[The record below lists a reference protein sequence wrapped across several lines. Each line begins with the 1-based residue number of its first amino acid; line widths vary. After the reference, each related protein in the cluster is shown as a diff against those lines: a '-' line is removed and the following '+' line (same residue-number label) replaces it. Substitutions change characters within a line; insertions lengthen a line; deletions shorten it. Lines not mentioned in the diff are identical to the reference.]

1 MKIFIETKQMVKT
14 EKFYTGKIL
23 QNLMVIDRDK
33 LYADLKYPSLHKY
46 IVGELGYSEAEARLR
61 VDAVRLMRK
70 SAKAVE
76 KITQGKMSLTNAG
89 QAHNALN
96 SRELRS
102 KELNLIDQIVEKAS
116 SSSTRELKKFL
127 DVKFKRERKEILVL
141 KEYILKMLDRVRKKH
156 NLPKSS
162 NYELIEMML
171 EKELKEPPPAPA
183 PKLRAKTKTK
193 TKVRAKAEA
202 EVKTKVRGA
211 SRPSRSRYIPLAV
224 KRKVYRGQCANCGAR
239 SNLEYDH
246 IKKFA
251 HGGENTVEN
260 LQMLCRSCNG
270 RKEIVAQNNLLG
282 ARPSVSLRRRL

>member
-23 QNLMVIDRDK
+23 QNLMVIDQDK
-33 LYADLKYPSLHKY
+33 LYADLKYPSLQKY

-96 SRELRS
+96 SRKGKT
-102 KELNLIDQIVEKAS
+102 KELNLVDQIVEKAS

-171 EKELKEPPPAPA
+171 EKELKEPPPAPTPS
-183 PKLRAKTKTK
+183 PKIKVRAKAKVK
-193 TKVRAKAEA
+193 TKVRAD
-202 EVKTKVRGA
+202 
-211 SRPSRSRYIPLAV
+211 SRPSRSRYIPVAV
-224 KRKVYRGQCANCGAR
+224 KRKVYRGECANCGAR

-251 HGGENTVEN
+251 HGGENSAEN

-270 RKEIVAQNNLLG
+270 RKEIIAQNALSG
-282 ARPSVSLRRRL
+282 PSASLRRRL